1 MARKKETGYTLQD
14 ARDNSLQRRWKGK
27 AYERTAAI
35 YSQATLDQLG
45 PWRPLAQIDYQ
56 LVESMMDAFLA
67 KGNSPGTV
75 NKKRSALRAML
86 TDAVARGWLAVMP
99 AIPKPLPNSRRK
111 DRVLSPQE
119 EEAFCLW
126 FQRIEQ
132 PEAADLF
139 RFLLYTG
146 CRFGEARKLVSSDVN
161 LILRRV
167 TFHLTKSKDR
177 AKNRT
182 IRLPERAYEAVRNHV
197 SPTHM
202 DERVWSYSYDQY
214 RHLFDAAK
222 DALGLGADKQMTI
235 HILRHTCASRLS
247 AGGITLQKL
256 QAWGGWD
263 SPAALQRY
271 VHLNVEALDD
281 CVTVLEGF

>member
-1 MARKKETGYTLQD
+1 MARKQGTGYTIQD
-14 ARDNSLQRRWKGK
+14 ARANSLQRRWQGL

-35 YSQATLDQLG
+35 YSQDVVDQLG

-56 LVESMMDAFLA
+56 LVESMMDAFLK
-67 KGNSPGTV
+67 KGNAPATV

-86 TDAVARGWLAVMP
+86 TDAAARGWIQGVP
-99 AIPKPLPNSRRK
+99 AIPKQLPNSRRK
-111 DRVLSPQE
+111 DRVISPQE

-126 FQRIEQ
+126 FERIEQ

-146 CRFGEARKLVSSDVN
+146 CRWSEAEKLVTSDVN

-167 TFHLTKSKDR
+167 TFHLTKSK
-177 AKNRT
+177 AGPKNRT
-182 IRLPERAYEAVRNHV
+182 IRLPVKAYEAVRHHV

-202 DERVWSYSYDQY
+202 DERVWSYSYNQY

-222 DALGLGADKQMTI
+222 DALGLGADKQLTI

-263 SPAALQRY
+263 DVTALQRY
-271 VHLNVEALDD
+271 VHLNVEALED